1 MRLLDPEK
9 RWNSTTLRDK
19 VRVGMRKGNKKKEEC
34 KIQQRTCEKTLLSFL
49 DPGVDII
56 SWEYATLA
64 NFYLQY

>member
-19 VRVGMRKGNKKKEEC
+19 GWVGMRKGNKKKEEEC

-49 DPGVDII
+49 YPGVDIT
-56 SWEYATLA
+56 S
-64 NFYLQY
+64 